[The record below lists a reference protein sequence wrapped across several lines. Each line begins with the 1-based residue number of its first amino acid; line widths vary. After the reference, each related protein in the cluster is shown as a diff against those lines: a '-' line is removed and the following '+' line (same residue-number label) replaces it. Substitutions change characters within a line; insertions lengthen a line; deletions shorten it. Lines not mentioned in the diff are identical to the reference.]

1 MSVHTQTQQTLFFY
15 VTTFYRQ
22 NRIIPCRVLLEKRF
36 GYISKCYS
44 GNKGI
49 VLYSVYLEKL
59 SDIHGTKKQMTIAT
73 QFCNISFLQQLCDYT
88 SVNFILEIYISR
100 SETCAFI
107 LQNHGTTFQRKR

>member
-1 MSVHTQTQQTLFFY
+1 MMLLDLQSFIIFF
-15 VTTFYRQ
+15 RI
-22 NRIIPCRVLLEKRF
+22 IIPCRVLLEKRF

-59 SDIHGTKKQMTIAT
+59 SDIHGTIKKMTIAT

-88 SVNFILEIYISR
+88 SVNFILENI
-100 SETCAFI
+100 A
-107 LQNHGTTFQRKR
+107 KRDVCIHSPKP